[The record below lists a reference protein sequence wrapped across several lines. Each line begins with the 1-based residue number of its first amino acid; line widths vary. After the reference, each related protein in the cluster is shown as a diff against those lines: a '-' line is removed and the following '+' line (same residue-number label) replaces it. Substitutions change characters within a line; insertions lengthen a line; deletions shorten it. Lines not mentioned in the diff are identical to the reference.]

1 MAGRGEVERAVGSQT
16 DRDQQY
22 VNLVVSSFEQSR
34 DYYAQWFKDADYRYR
49 LYRGFRQGRT
59 IPFRNNI
66 TIPLAFSMIQS
77 GIARKLEFAAGGPPI
92 EFQAG
97 GPEDQMIARKQTS
110 IINTQ
115 FEDAGFLDK
124 ETRTLA
130 SGEIYGIALSRYFWD
145 VAKELVQYRADLGT
159 GIQEFSGEDV
169 TFDGPNYEP
178 MNVRNCFP
186 QPGVPRIAQMRW
198 FVDRYFLDLED
209 INRLAEANFFLKRG
223 ARMVADSPVARGAH
237 KDAILTTHLDPAS
250 GLPEDAIRTTAYEKP
265 IEILRFFGRAP
276 RSMAQEGQVNLV
288 VEVAARMHLLRARPN
303 PYGRIPI
310 LEDGPMPDP
319 DHFHRPSKL
328 EVIEKIAVASN
339 ALASQK
345 MDAVNLTV
353 DPQYVY
359 NARVTTRPARLWS
372 RPGAVHRWE
381 GPVDDANFRPLV
393 PDLRGLVN
401 AYQELEQHAQWM
413 EQGTGVIRDA
423 IQGFSGPDRETA
435 RGYLGRQASANIR
448 LTMEMRIHE
457 HLHTEPLANAFL
469 SLNRR
474 FLEFPQQLRMIGAS
488 AIVDPITLQP
498 IPSYDAEF
506 GPNDLLPDYAARATG
521 TLRMLGR
528 QTQLQNMLL
537 IQQAAQSNPIG
548 LQLTN
553 WFFFFRQLYTLA
565 GIPNPD
571 ELLNTSPL
579 LQQLMAQQG
588 QAQQPPGQP
597 AQENA
602 LPVLGET
609 A

>member
-92 EFQAG
+92 EFQAC
-97 GPEDQMIARKQTS
+97 GPEDQIIARKQTS

-130 SGEIYGIALSRYFWD
+130 SGEMYGIALSRYFWD

-209 INRLAEANFFLKRG
+209 INRLAEADFFLKRG

-303 PYGRIPI
+303 PYG
-310 LEDGPMPDP
+310 
-319 DHFHRPSKL
+319 
-328 EVIEKIAVASN
+328 
-339 ALASQK
+339 
-345 MDAVNLTV
+345 
-353 DPQYVY
+353 
-359 NARVTTRPARLWS
+359 
-372 RPGAVHRWE
+372 
-381 GPVDDANFRPLV
+381 
-393 PDLRGLVN
+393 
-401 AYQELEQHAQWM
+401 
-413 EQGTGVIRDA
+413 
-423 IQGFSGPDRETA
+423 
-435 RGYLGRQASANIR
+435 
-448 LTMEMRIHE
+448 
-457 HLHTEPLANAFL
+457 
-469 SLNRR
+469 
-474 FLEFPQQLRMIGAS
+474 
-488 AIVDPITLQP
+488 
-498 IPSYDAEF
+498 
-506 GPNDLLPDYAARATG
+506 
-521 TLRMLGR
+521 
-528 QTQLQNMLL
+528 
-537 IQQAAQSNPIG
+537 
-548 LQLTN
+548 
-553 WFFFFRQLYTLA
+553 
-565 GIPNPD
+565 
-571 ELLNTSPL
+571 
-579 LQQLMAQQG
+579 
-588 QAQQPPGQP
+588 
-597 AQENA
+597 
-602 LPVLGET
+602 
-609 A
+609 